1 MVLYSIGHQVVFRL
15 RGWSPCLPAGF
26 LVSHGTPDTTESTSV
41 SCTRLSLFLPDFPK
55 QFHYLRLLRSWS
67 LPREITLPVWARPF
81 SLAATKG
88 FDVFFLFLRLLRCF
102 RSAGSLCMTMYSSCS
117 DSGSHCRVSPFGHP
131 RINGYVL
138 LPVAFRSLSRPSSAP
153 GARASA
159 LRPL

>member
-15 RGWSPCLPAGF
+15 RGWSPHVPTGF
-26 LVSHGTPDTTESTSV
+26 LVSRGTPDTTESTSV
-41 SCTRLSLFLPDFPK
+41 SCTRLSLFLPDFPE

-67 LPREITLPVWARPF
+67 IPRRIAPPVWARPS
-81 SLAATKG
+81 SLAATEG
-88 FDVFFLFLRLLRCF
+88 FEFFFLFLRLLRCF
-102 RSAGSLCMTMYSSCS
+102 SSAGSLRMTMYSSYG
-117 DSGSHCRVSPFGHP
+117 DSGLHCRVSPFGHP

-138 LPVAFRSLSRPSSAP
+138 LPAAFRSLSRPSSAP